1 MEIIYLLNSGFLL
14 RMGDTVLIFDDYRDP
29 AGAVERELAAAGE
42 AYIFASHA
50 HFDHFDG
57 HILKYAA
64 KTSRYFL
71 SDDIRQT
78 RQAQDFPAEKTTY
91 LKTYDSYAAPDIR
104 ITTFDSTD
112 LGTSFLVEKDG
123 WRIFHAGDFNWW
135 HWKGDTEE
143 NIKFARNGFMKQ
155 MKKLEG
161 LEADVAFFPVDGRL
175 EEFAVL
181 GAKEFCA
188 RTKVGALVTMH
199 SVGFPQWQPPADF
212 FRPGREI
219 PCWVPMLP
227 GESRKITKGGEFTK

>member
-123 WRIFHAGDFNWW
+123 WRIFHAGDLNWW
-135 HWKGDTEE
+135 HWKGDTPENLRLAEE
-143 NIKFARNGFMKQ
+143 GFRSELARLSGEMF
-155 MKKLEG
+155 
-161 LEADVAFFPVDGRL
+161 DVAFFPVDSRL
-175 EEFAVL
+175 EECRTMGVN
-181 GAKEFCA
+181 EFVQNVQI
-188 RTKVGALVTMH
+188 RQLVTMH
-199 SVGFPQWQPPADF
+199 HCGDVWTAPPDFPGD
-212 FRPGREI
+212 GREMAVWS
-219 PCWVPMLP
+219 PPVPGAGLQV
-227 GESRKITKGGEFTK
+227 RK

>member
-112 LGTSFLVEKDG
+112 LGTSFL
-123 WRIFHAGDFNWW
+123 ADFPC
-135 HWKGDTEE
+135 G
-143 NIKFARNGFMKQ
+143 GFQ
-155 MKKLEG
+155 LVALERG
-161 LEADVAFFPVDGRL
+161 YRRKYQICPQWLYEADEKIGRPGSGCGVFPGGWTSGRICRARSKRILCPDEGRGTCHHAQCRVSAVAAAGGFFPAGAGNSL
-175 EEFAVL
+175 L
-181 GAKEFCA
+181 GADAA
-188 RTKVGALVTMH
+188 R
-199 SVGFPQWQPPADF
+199 
-212 FRPGREI
+212 
-219 PCWVPMLP
+219 
-227 GESRKITKGGEFTK
+227 